1 MPKPRNVMPAYRR
14 SKKRGGTSGR
24 RAPKRRR
31 TGSKYRTKG
40 KRAKKQ
46 TRWKAPGIPR
56 TIVPSDYQSRSACVN
71 FDYYQSW
78 AVSPQ
83 LAAAQQGGNANNM
96 QYICFTMNSPC
107 DMFSAMMPFA
117 KTTGKQTTDLPVYAS
132 AQIPY
137 TTSAGAVLAQ
147 GVQNFIDWAK
157 RYERAC
163 VIGSKVTFTIRP
175 KSSPYQYHNA
185 AYTVGDTNAQPPT
198 VSSLTVPSFESTAQ
212 TQEDSTNVITHV
224 TDAPPLGTDPESLVL
239 TDKIPEIMRR
249 AGIKRY
255 RMGAIQNSKN
265 GIFCTVSYSAKK
277 FHDIK
282 DIKDNDQLF
291 QDIDRS
297 TWKLNNPTKPVY
309 GIVGLQKEEIASPS
323 AATTNEQKSQG
334 DYFVECKAS
343 YTVLFRDPYQV
354 ADTNIPMEGV
364 ATGTA
369 QTPHHGDL

>member
-1 MPKPRNVMPAYRR
+1 MP
-14 SKKRGGTSGR
+14 KKRGGYSTR
-24 RAPKRRR
+24 RATKRRR
-31 TGSKYRTKG
+31 IGSKKTKYRTKG
-40 KRAKKQ
+40 KRTKK
-46 TRWKAPGIPR
+46 TRRWKAPGIPR

-83 LAAAQQGGNANNM
+83 LAAAAPGGNANNM

-107 DMFSAMMPFA
+107 DMFSGMLPFA
-117 KTTGKQTTDLPVYAS
+117 KTTGKQTTDLPIYAA
-132 AQIPY
+132 AQMPY
-137 TTSAGAVLAQ
+137 TTSAGNVLAQ
-147 GVQNFIDWAK
+147 GVLNFIDWAK
-157 RYERAC
+157 RYEKAC

-185 AYTVGDTNAQPPT
+185 EYNEYSYNTAHPPDPAG
-198 VSSLTVPSFESTAQ
+198 SQARYNVPSHENVAQ
-212 TQEDSTNVITHV
+212 IQEDSTNVITHV
-224 TDAPPLGTDPESLVL
+224 TDAPPLGTDPESLIL

-255 RMGAIQNSKN
+255 RMGAIQNSRN

-277 FHDIK
+277 FHDVK
-282 DIKDNDQLF
+282 DIKDNADLF

-297 TWKLNNPTKPVY
+297 TWKLQNPTKPVY
-309 GIVGLQKEEIASPS
+309 GIVGLQKEELNSPS
-323 AATTNEQKSQG
+323 AATTNEQKNQG

-343 YTVLFRDPYQV
+343 YTVLFKDPYQV

-364 ATGTA
+364 HTGTGH
-369 QTPHHGDL
+369 TPHHGDL

>member
-1 MPKPRNVMPAYRR
+1 MPSASRKRQSRRPRRVA
-14 SKKRGGTSGR
+14 
-24 RAPKRRR
+24 KRRR
-31 TGSKYRTKG
+31 TTKSKYAGRA

-83 LAAAQQGGNANNM
+83 LAAQQQGGNANNM

-107 DMFSAMMPFA
+107 DMFSAMLPFA

-132 AQIPY
+132 PQTAY
-137 TTSAGAVLAQ
+137 TTSAGNVLPQ
-147 GVQNFIDWAK
+147 GVLNFIDWAK

-185 AYTVGDTNAQPPT
+185 AYTISDANAQPPT
-198 VSSLTVPSFESTAQ
+198 ASTLSVPSFENTAQ
-212 TQEDSTNVITHV
+212 IQEDSANVITHV
-224 TDAPPLGTDPESLVL
+224 TDAAPLGTDPESLVL

-255 RMGAIQNSKN
+255 RMGAIQNNKD
-265 GIFCTVSYSAKK
+265 GVFCTVKYSAKH
-277 FHDIK
+277 FHDVK
-282 DIKDNDQLF
+282 DIKDNKDLF
-291 QDIDRS
+291 QDVDRS
-297 TWKLNNPTKPVY
+297 TWKLQNPTKPVY
-309 GIVGLQKEEIASPS
+309 GIVGIQKEELSSPS
-323 AATTNEQKSQG
+323 AATTNEQKNQC

-364 ATGTA
+364 ATGTH